1 VKTSPISVL
10 AAATVVGI
18 AAILTVSAQSAE
30 NRADQGESLAL
41 AVSQACSLGSSAAA
55 AELRRMGACGQAE
68 LVVQSIPGPAGKRGE
83 RGEAGRVGQIGGI
96 GPVGPA
102 GEQGPHGPQGEPG
115 PTGPMGP
122 PGPPGPS
129 GSDGAGGAPGA
140 DGRPGEP
147 GSVGPQGPAGPS
159 CGPGEVPA
167 LVLYGDGQQGTA
179 CVRRSSVAGVP
190 INPTEEPS
198 VEPTSE
204 PPVVPVAAV
213 VS

>member
-1 VKTSPISVL
+1 VKTNPISAL

-18 AAILTVSAQSAE
+18 AAILTVSAQSSE

-68 LVVQSIPGPAGKRGE
+68 LVVQSIPGPAGKQGE
-83 RGEAGRVGQIGGI
+83 RGEAGRAGQIGGI

-102 GEQGPHGPQGEPG
+102 GEQGPRGPQGEPG
-115 PTGPMGP
+115 PVGPMGP

-147 GSVGPQGPAGPS
+147 GSVGPQGPAGPT

-167 LVLYGDGQQGTA
+167 LVLYGDGRQGTG
-179 CVRRSSVAGVP
+179 CVRSNSVAEVP
-190 INPTEEPS
+190 PESTGEPG
-198 VEPTSE
+198 VEPTTE
-204 PPVVPVAAV
+204 APLLPLLP
-213 VS
+213 